1 MKQKTKAEEPAT
13 KKDLQGVEEKLRF
26 EIKTSAYEIL
36 VKVDENAKKYRDQI
50 LTKLDGVMGELE
62 TMRQENTIGTYQ
74 ISNLQATVD
83 NHDKIVKHLEKI
95 QQAA

>member
-26 EIKTSAYEIL
+26 EIKTSADEIL

-74 ISNLQATVD
+74 INVSVFP
-83 NHDKIVKHLEKI
+83 
-95 QQAA
+95 